1 MKPAAFEY
9 ERARTLAGAVAR
21 LAAHGPDAKLIA
33 GGQSLVPMMAMRL
46 LRPTLLVDIGELD
59 ELKQIRID
67 ADADTVRVGA
77 CVRQSEALEHVALG
91 AAVPLLAK
99 ALRWVGHVQTRNRGT
114 LGGSV
119 VHADPCAE
127 LPLVVRV
134 LDAQLETCAA
144 SGTSMI
150 AARDFF
156 TGPLSTALE
165 PEACLAAIHF
175 PRWREGALGCAF
187 DEVSIRHG
195 DFAIVAAA
203 AQLALD
209 AGGRCTR
216 VVLGVGGAG
225 PTPLALERAAAGL
238 VGTRLEDAAIDAA
251 AEQASRDVEPGDD
264 QHASADYRR
273 DLVRVLSIRVLRA
286 ARSEAR
292 AQSQLGGAS

>member
-9 ERARTLAGAVAR
+9 ERASTLAGAVAR
-21 LAAHGPDAKLIA
+21 LATHGPDAKLIA

-46 LRPTLLVDIGELD
+46 LRPTLLVDIRELD

-67 ADADTVRVGA
+67 ADTACLGA
-77 CVRQSEALEHVALG
+77 CVPQCEALEHVALG
-91 AAVPLLAK
+91 QAVPLLAK

-114 LGGSV
+114 VGGSV

-134 LDAQLETCAA
+134 LEAQLEASAA
-144 SGTSMI
+144 SGRSRI
-150 AARDFF
+150 AAREFF
-156 TGPLSTALE
+156 TGPLSTVLE

-195 DFAIVAAA
+195 DFALVAAA
-203 AQLALD
+203 AQLTLD
-209 AGGRCTR
+209 ADGRCMR

-225 PTPLALERAAAGL
+225 STPLALERAAAGL

-251 AEQASRDVEPGDD
+251 AMRASREVDPGDD
-264 QHASADYRR
+264 QHASAEYRR

-286 ARSEAR
+286 ARVEAR
-292 AQSQLGGAS
+292 AHTSLKH

>member
-9 ERARTLAGAVAR
+9 ERASTLAGAVAR
-21 LAAHGPDAKLIA
+21 LGAYGPDAKLIA

-46 LRPTLLVDIGELD
+46 LRPTLLVDIREID
-59 ELKQIRID
+59 ELKQVRID
-67 ADADTVRVGA
+67 AESVRIGA
-77 CVRQSEALEHVALG
+77 CVPQCEALEHAALG
-91 AAVPLLAK
+91 QAVPLLAK

-114 LGGSV
+114 VGGSV

-134 LDAQLETCAA
+134 LDAQLEACTG

-156 TGPLSTALE
+156 TGPLSTALA
-165 PEACLAAIHF
+165 PDACLAAIHF

-195 DFAIVAAA
+195 DFALVAVG

-216 VVLGVGGAG
+216 AVLGVGGAG
-225 PTPLALERAAAGL
+225 STPLALERAAAGL

-251 AEQASRDVEPGDD
+251 ADQASRDVDPGDD
-264 QHASADYRR
+264 QHASAEYRR

-286 ARSEAR
+286 ARAEAR
-292 AQSQLGGAS
+292 AHASDRS

>member
-46 LRPTLLVDIGELD
+46 VRPTLLVDIRELD

-67 ADADTVRVGA
+67 ADTLRVGA
-77 CVRQSEALEHVALG
+77 CLRQCEALEHAALG
-91 AAVPLLAK
+91 QAVPLLAK

-134 LDAQLETCAA
+134 LDAQLEACAA
-144 SGTSMI
+144 AGSSMI
-150 AARDFF
+150 AAREFF
-156 TGPLSTALE
+156 TGPLSTALA
-165 PEACLAAIHF
+165 PEACLAAVHF
-175 PRWREGALGCAF
+175 PRWRAGAFGCAF
-187 DEVSIRHG
+187 EELSIRRG
-195 DFAIVAAA
+195 DFALVAAA

-209 AGGRCTR
+209 AGGRCSR

-225 PTPLALERAAAGL
+225 PTPLALEGAAAGL

-251 AEQASRDVEPGDD
+251 AERAARDVDPGDD
-264 QHASADYRR
+264 QHASAAYRR

-286 ARSEAR
+286 ARAEAR
-292 AQSQLGGAS
+292 AHASDRS

>member
-21 LAAHGPDAKLIA
+21 LATHGPDAKLIA
-33 GGQSLVPMMAMRL
+33 GGQSLVPMLAMRL
-46 LRPTLLVDIGELD
+46 LRPTLLVDIRELD

-67 ADADTVRVGA
+67 ADSVRVGA
-77 CVRQSEALEHVALG
+77 CVPQCEALDHVALG
-91 AAVPLLAK
+91 QAVPLLAK

-114 LGGSV
+114 IGGSV

-134 LDAQLETCAA
+134 LDAGLEACAV

-150 AARDFF
+150 AAGEFF
-156 TGPLSTALE
+156 TGPLSTALD

-175 PRWREGALGCAF
+175 PRWREGALGSAF

-195 DFAIVAAA
+195 DFALVAAA
-203 AQLALD
+203 AQLTLD
-209 AGGRCTR
+209 ADGRCTR

-225 PTPLALERAAAGL
+225 STPLALERAAAGL

-251 AEQASRDVEPGDD
+251 AGQASREVDPGDD
-264 QHASADYRR
+264 QHASAEYRR

-286 ARSEAR
+286 ARAEAR
-292 AQSQLGGAS
+292 THTSLQS

>member
-9 ERARTLAGAVAR
+9 ERACTLAGAVAR

-46 LRPTLLVDIGELD
+46 LRPTLLVDIRELQ
-59 ELKQIRID
+59 ELKEIRID
-67 ADADTVRVGA
+67 ADSARVGA
-77 CVRQSEALEHVALG
+77 CVRQCEALEHAAL
-91 AAVPLLAK
+91 AQAVPLLAR

-119 VHADPCAE
+119 AHADPCAE

-134 LDAQLETCAA
+134 LDARLEVCAA

-150 AARDFF
+150 DARDFF

-175 PRWREGALGCAF
+175 PRWREAALGCAF
-187 DEVSIRHG
+187 EELSIRHG
-195 DFAIVAAA
+195 DFALVAVA

-216 VVLGVGGAG
+216 AVLGVGGAG
-225 PTPLALERAAAGL
+225 STPRALERAAAGL

-251 AEQASRDVEPGDD
+251 AGQASREVDPGDD
-264 QHASADYRR
+264 QHASAEYRR
-273 DLVRVLSIRVLRA
+273 HLVRVLSTRVLRA
-286 ARSEAR
+286 ARAEAR
-292 AQSQLGGAS
+292 PQPTAGGAS

>member
-9 ERARTLAGAVAR
+9 ERARTLAGAVAH
-21 LAAHGPDAKLIA
+21 LATHGPDAKLIA

-46 LRPTLLVDIGELD
+46 LRPTLLVDIRELD

-67 ADADTVRVGA
+67 ADSVRVGA
-77 CVRQSEALEHVALG
+77 CVPQCEALDHIALG
-91 AAVPLLAK
+91 QAVPLLAK

-114 LGGSV
+114 VGGSV

-134 LDAQLETCAA
+134 LDAGLEACAV

-150 AARDFF
+150 AAREFF

-165 PEACLAAIHF
+165 PAACLAAIHF
-175 PRWREGALGCAF
+175 PRWRVGALGSAF

-195 DFAIVAAA
+195 DFALVAAA
-203 AQLALD
+203 AQLTLD
-209 AGGRCTR
+209 ADGRCTR

-225 PTPLALERAAAGL
+225 STPLALERAAAGL

-251 AEQASRDVEPGDD
+251 AGQASREVDPGDD
-264 QHASADYRR
+264 QHASAEYRR

-286 ARSEAR
+286 ARAEAR
-292 AQSQLGGAS
+292 THTRLQS